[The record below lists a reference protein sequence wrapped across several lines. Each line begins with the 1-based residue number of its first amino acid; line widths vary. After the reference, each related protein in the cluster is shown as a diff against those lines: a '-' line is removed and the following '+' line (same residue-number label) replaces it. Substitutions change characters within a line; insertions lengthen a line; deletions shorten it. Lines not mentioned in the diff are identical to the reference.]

1 MYGRVVSHLH
11 AGGCAVPSWARSLNS
26 FQTSSRR
33 DALSLARCA
42 RARITRFSIHD
53 VEQCKRM
60 FSTWLTP
67 GTAGGRDTGHAESRW
82 LVPADKRKFTSLSK
96 SAGCMSNTEQ
106 YTSID
111 DPQADVIA
119 YGRNVRSN
127 RNQGNSRRDHRRAP
141 PIATEL
147 VRTATERG
155 DLLEPKIEMDKLLAT
170 CQTPSDVLELALD
183 GLAPKL
189 LNLDVTAT
197 TGEPSAMGAVDF
209 AVHVPDVLDTR
220 PCSLLIACWRTLRAL
235 PPDRAAYEQRRML
248 QHPHFPGLCQ
258 QVLRTS
264 RYLTPGLL
272 GYTLAAAT
280 RLGIPLRS
288 RLVQMLIRTAQVSI
302 NEFNG
307 QALGVVASC
316 LPFLLQDRNTQALRA
331 ALTMRA
337 QLALPEVD
345 RVPVLLMLMYHL
357 GPTVP
362 TALKDKL
369 VTQAWA
375 LFVLDQFTTANV
387 LRLFFSLARMQHN
400 APELLSAASPI
411 ITGNLQELKL
421 SELLQL
427 LKVCNQ
433 LGYHNTQ
440 LFSSIAEHAVTRLQ
454 LYGLNEACTLLL
466 LLSRL
471 RFRHPGLLDA
481 VALLLLQEQQ
491 QQEQQQEQPM
501 PCHLDKKNLMV
512 LLHIY
517 SLLNH
522 QPHGAAETFLGVLSS
537 ALEHHLP
544 ELSAHELF
552 VGVRALCILGRRPP
566 SAVAS
571 ALLADHSC
579 TELLSVSDSLKRLQ
593 NELELQAIRLS
604 LHLQKKLPGVPAAE
618 AAPSSPD
625 PNPSSLTRCPELPS
639 VLTEALRGSGQVRV
653 GVTVGGL
660 YSIDAE
666 VTLQGTEVLQF
677 LLGNECL
684 ALPDHPHDPGDNPHN
699 QGDCLH
705 VPGDGACILRE
716 DPLPKPLRVA
726 MLWCHPAEFCL
737 GSQHPCGKLALKV
750 RNLHALGYRVT
761 LVSSSQWKRL
771 QPESRVPFLRQ
782 KLQLASGMAAEC
794 GS

>member
-1 MYGRVVSHLH
+1 
-11 AGGCAVPSWARSLNS
+11 
-26 FQTSSRR
+26 
-33 DALSLARCA
+33 
-42 RARITRFSIHD
+42 
-53 VEQCKRM
+53 
-60 FSTWLTP
+60 
-67 GTAGGRDTGHAESRW
+67 
-82 LVPADKRKFTSLSK
+82 
-96 SAGCMSNTEQ
+96 
-106 YTSID
+106 
-111 DPQADVIA
+111 
-119 YGRNVRSN
+119 
-127 RNQGNSRRDHRRAP
+127 
-141 PIATEL
+141 
-147 VRTATERG
+147 
-155 DLLEPKIEMDKLLAT
+155 
-170 CQTPSDVLELALD
+170 
-183 GLAPKL
+183 
-189 LNLDVTAT
+189 
-197 TGEPSAMGAVDF
+197 
-209 AVHVPDVLDTR
+209 
-220 PCSLLIACWRTLRAL
+220 ACWRTLRAL

-248 QHPHFPGLCQ
+248 QHPRFPGLCQ

-272 GYTLAAAT
+272 GYTLAAAV

-288 RLVQMLIRTAQVSI
+288 RLVQMLMRTAQQVSI

-307 QALGVVASC
+307 RALGVVASC

-369 VTQAWA
+369 VAWA

-411 ITGNLQELKL
+411 ITGNLQELKF

-433 LGYHNTQ
+433 LGYHNTR
-440 LFSSIAEHAVTRLQ
+440 LFSSIAEHAVTSLQ
-454 LYGLNEACTLLL
+454 LYSLNEVCTLLL

-471 RFRHPGLLDA
+471 KFRHPGLLDA

-491 QQEQQQEQPM
+491 QEQQQEQPK

-512 LLHIY
+512 LLHVY

-552 VGVRALCILGRRPP
+552 VGVRALCILGHRPP

-579 TELLSVSDSLKRLQ
+579 TQLLSVSVRKLK

-625 PNPSSLTRCPELPS
+625 PNPSSLNRCPELPS
-639 VLTEALRGSGQVRV
+639 VLIEALRGSGQVRV

-660 YSIDAE
+660 YSIGKFDCEACLCADAE
-666 VTLQGTEVLQF
+666 VTLQETEVLQF
-677 LLGNECL
+677 L
-684 ALPDHPHDPGDNPHN
+684 
-699 QGDCLH
+699 Q
-705 VPGDGACILRE
+705 IST
-716 DPLPKPLRVA
+716 VA
-726 MLWCHPAEFCL
+726 MLCCHPAEFCL

-771 QPESRVPFLRQ
+771 QPERRVPFLRQ

>member
-288 RLVQMLIRTAQVSI
+288 RLVQMLIRTAQ
-302 NEFNG
+302 
-307 QALGVVASC
+307 
-316 LPFLLQDRNTQALRA
+316 
-331 ALTMRA
+331 
-337 QLALPEVD
+337 
-345 RVPVLLMLMYHL
+345 
-357 GPTVP
+357 
-362 TALKDKL
+362 
-369 VTQAWA
+369 TQAWA

-433 LGYHNTQ
+433 LGFHNTQ
-440 LFSSIAEHAVTRLQ
+440 LFSSIAEHAVTRLH

-625 PNPSSLTRCPELPS
+625 QKPAFLTRCPELPS

>member
-53 VEQCKRM
+53 VEQCKLM

-96 SAGCMSNTEQ
+96 SAGYMSNTEQ

-111 DPQADVIA
+111 DPQTDVIA

-197 TGEPSAMGAVDF
+197 TGEPSTMGAVDF

-288 RLVQMLIRTAQVSI
+288 RLVQMLIRTAQ
-302 NEFNG
+302 
-307 QALGVVASC
+307 
-316 LPFLLQDRNTQALRA
+316 DRNTQALRA

-411 ITGNLQELKL
+411 IAGNLQELKL

-427 LKVCNQ
+427 LKACNQ
-433 LGYHNTQ
+433 LGYYNTQ

-522 QPHGAAETFLGVLSS
+522 QPHGAAETFLEVLSS

-579 TELLSVSDSLKRLQ
+579 TELLSVSVAADSLKRLQ

-604 LHLQKKLPGVPAAE
+604 LHLQKKLPGVPAVE
-618 AAPSSPD
+618 AASSSPD

-677 LLGNECL
+677 LQGNECL
-684 ALPDHPHDPGDNPHN
+684 ALPDQDNPHN

>member
-579 TELLSVSDSLKRLQ
+579 TELLSVSD
-593 NELELQAIRLS
+593 
-604 LHLQKKLPGVPAAE
+604 
-618 AAPSSPD
+618 
-625 PNPSSLTRCPELPS
+625 
-639 VLTEALRGSGQVRV
+639 
-653 GVTVGGL
+653 
-660 YSIDAE
+660 AE

>member
-1 MYGRVVSHLH
+1 MYGRVVSRLF
-11 AGGCAVPSWARSLNS
+11 AGGGAVPSRARSLNS
-26 FQTSSRR
+26 FPACGSSSWRCRTLPFQTSS
-33 DALSLARCA
+33 
-42 RARITRFSIHD
+42 RFSIHD
-53 VEQCKRM
+53 VEQCKRT
-60 FSTWLTP
+60 FSTCLTP
-67 GTAGGRDTGHAESRW
+67 ETGVRDTGHAESR
-82 LVPADKRKFTSLSK
+82 LLAPADERNFTSSSK
-96 SAGCMSNTEQ
+96 PAGCLSNTEHD
-106 YTSID
+106 TSID

-119 YGRNVRSN
+119 YGRNASSN
-127 RNQGNSRRDHRRAP
+127 RNQGNSRRNPKRAV

-147 VRTATERG
+147 VGTATEKG
-155 DLLEPKIEMDKLLAT
+155 DLLEPKIEMAKLLAT
-170 CQTPSDVLELALD
+170 CETPSDVLELALD
-183 GLAPKL
+183 GLAPKV
-189 LNLDVTAT
+189 LNLDVTAAA
-197 TGEPSAMGAVDF
+197 GEPSAVGAGDF
-209 AVHVPDVLDTR
+209 AVHPPDVLDTR

-248 QHPHFPGLCQ
+248 QHPRFPGLCQ

-272 GYTLAAAT
+272 GYTLAAAV

-288 RLVQMLIRTAQVSI
+288 RLVQMLMRTAQVSI

-307 QALGVVASC
+307 RALGVVASC

-411 ITGNLQELKL
+411 ITGNLQELKF

-427 LKVCNQ
+427 LKACNQ
-433 LGYHNTQ
+433 LGYHNTR
-440 LFSSIAEHAVTRLQ
+440 LFSSIAEHAVTSLQ
-454 LYGLNEACTLLL
+454 LYSLNEVCTLLL

-471 RFRHPGLLDA
+471 KFRHPGLLDA

-491 QQEQQQEQPM
+491 QEQQQEQPK

-512 LLHIY
+512 LLHVY

-552 VGVRALCILGRRPP
+552 VGVRALCILGHRPP

-579 TELLSVSDSLKRLQ
+579 TQLLSVSDSLKCLQ

-625 PNPSSLTRCPELPS
+625 PNPSSLNRCPELPS
-639 VLTEALRGSGQVRV
+639 VLIEALRGSGQVRV

-666 VTLQGTEVLQF
+666 VTLQETEVLQF
-677 LLGNECL
+677 LQGNECL
-684 ALPDHPHDPGDNPHN
+684 ALQDHLHDPGDNPHN

-705 VPGDGACILRE
+705 VPGDGVCILRE

-726 MLWCHPAEFCL
+726 MLCCHPAEFCL

-771 QPESRVPFLRQ
+771 QPERRVPFLRQ